1 LSHTADDT
9 TLTTT
14 IVDDNTTE
22 VVITA
27 IQDGQEGVD
36 GAEAE
41 EFPKRI
47 DGLFEITLTN
57 PSQNQIVVSLT
68 DGVGNPLIEN
78 GTAANDPTLG
88 LGNDDYQNT
97 SLANVIF
104 APGDQSEIASIDVVD
119 DFVTEGDE
127 TVVATLST
135 ATFTVDSTGAIPSPG
150 DVSISSTDSLTK
162 MMALFQS
169 LSHWTRPSKMDSP
182 FLTL

>member
-1 LSHTADDT
+1 MYKRQGAGSLTHLSNFVEPDEQFQISISNPQFNDVAAPTQDEITGGT
-9 TLTTT
+9 TITTT

-27 IQDGQEGVD
+27 IQDGREGFV
-36 GAEAE
+36 GSEAE
-41 EFPKRI
+41 EFPDRI

-57 PSQNQIVVSLT
+57 PSQNQIVVTLT
-68 DGVGNPLIEN
+68 DGVGNSLIEN

-104 APGDQSEIASIDVVD
+104 APGDQSEIASVDVVD

-127 TVVATLST
+127 TVVATL
-135 ATFTVDSTGAIPSPG
+135 GL
-150 DVSISSTDSLTK
+150 SLI
-162 MMALFQS
+162 
-169 LSHWTRPSKMDSP
+169 HI
-182 FLTL
+182 